1 MVDDRRRILVLGA
14 GDGWHSN
21 QLKAAVAMD
30 RRYELTF
37 CQYESL
43 FASVG
48 RSARMS
54 LGCNSYSPSALPLD
68 SFDAVLARTMPAGS
82 LEKITLRL
90 SVLHAL
96 AAVSVPVIN
105 SPRGLELAIDKFSTL
120 AYAERLGYDTPETLV
135 VQSRAEAMTCFDHL
149 GGDCV
154 VKPIFGG
161 EGRGVMRIRDRELA
175 WTVFSSLDQM
185 DAVFYIQAFV
195 PPGGHDTRLL
205 VIGDH
210 VIAASRENKDD
221 FRTNH
226 AHGAKTRLVEPTREQ
241 TEMAKRL
248 TTSMGLTIAAVDMID
263 SLDGSPKVL
272 EVNAV
277 PGWKG
282 IQQVCETNIAAGIIQ
297 TISEQMNVAKNERKV
312 SEP

>member
-1 MVDDRRRILVLGA
+1 MNEHPKGQRRILVLGS
-14 GDGWHSN
+14 GEGWHSS
-21 QLKAAVAMD
+21 QLKAAAAEHGQ
-30 RRYELTF
+30 YELAI

-48 RSARMS
+48 RSRGVD
-54 LGCNSYSPSALPLD
+54 LGCNTYSPSARSLD

-96 AAVSVPVIN
+96 VAESTAVIN
-105 SPRGLELAIDKFSTL
+105 SPRSLELAIDKFSTL
-120 AYAERLGYDTPETLV
+120 AYAQRLGYDVPETVV
-135 VQSRAEAMTCFDHL
+135 VQTRGEAMTAFEHL

-175 WTVFSSLDQM
+175 WSVFSALDQI
-185 DAVFYIQAFV
+185 DAVLYIQTFV
-195 PPGGHDTRLL
+195 PPGGQDTRLL
-205 VIGDH
+205 VVGDH
-210 VIAASRENKDD
+210 VIAARRINTGD

-226 AHGAKTRLVEPTREQ
+226 AHGAKTILFEPTRQQ

-248 TTSMGLTIAAVDMID
+248 TKTMGLTIAAVDTID
-263 SLDGSPKVL
+263 TTDGLPRIL

-282 IQQVCETNIAAGIIQ
+282 IQQVCETNIALLIIQ
-297 TISEQMNVAKNERKV
+297 TISQQIESKASKR
-312 SEP
+312 